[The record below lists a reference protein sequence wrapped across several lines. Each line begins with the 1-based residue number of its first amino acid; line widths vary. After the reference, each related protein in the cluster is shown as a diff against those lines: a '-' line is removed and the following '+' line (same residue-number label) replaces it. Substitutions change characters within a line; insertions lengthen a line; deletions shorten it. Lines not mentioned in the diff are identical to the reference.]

1 MFDDAYVQTQRS
13 KGLVDKRPL
22 FDTSEAQADLEMA
35 ETFMADHFG
44 PVEVRRN
51 VRTSTVLGVISAIVI
66 DPYGWW
72 HQKQH

>member
-1 MFDDAYVQTQRS
+1 MFCLTMAYVQTQRS
-13 KGLVDKRPL
+13 KGLVDRWPL
-22 FDTSEAQADLEMA
+22 FDTSEAQADLE
-35 ETFMADHFG
+35 MADHFG

-51 VRTSTVLGVISAIVI
+51 VRTSTVLGIISAIVI